1 MAQEALLRL
10 TRQEGP
16 IDEPAAWMTTVA
28 TRLSI
33 NVLRSARAR
42 RESYVGPWLPEPLVE
57 DPAPG
62 PASRAELA
70 DSLSL
75 ALLVLLERLTPVER
89 AAYLLREVF
98 GYEYAEIA
106 DIIEQTEVN
115 SRQLVTRAR
124 KHLEASRPRFD
135 ADEAARDALLERFLA
150 AAEDG
155 DLEALEELLAKD
167 AVLYADSGGK
177 AMAPQE
183 PLFGAALIA
192 RFMAAVAQVRPASGE
207 FESRRV
213 RVNGQP
219 GRVVRGPAEPPLGE
233 AERLA
238 AEKALA
244 LLKSGDVDAEQLAAL
259 VKDARDAAGRR
270 LGPFP
275 SSRPRSGSGACS
287 RWMSSTAGSR
297 PCASCAT
304 RTSSAISE
312 LSQGGRLRCQTC
324 EQPNTTQED
333 SHVDSRSPALLG
345 HLPRPAGAL
354 DLRVR
359 GAPLRRLLV
368 PRLAVGRRGD
378 AARRR
383 RRPGARGVRARRLH
397 LRGRAGR
404 DAGERA
410 RAGVLRRRA
419 PSRDHVPLDGGPP
432 RRRRPGGGR
441 RRAHDP
447 GRHAPGHRQRSLRP
461 AAAEPASAR
470 SRDCSSGRAST
481 AASSDSTG
489 RWSCRAAATRSAGM
503 SRWTSTCCSSE
514 RTRMPTGEALPSGC
528 GAPPGARRPAS
539 GSPPCGP

>member
-1 MAQEALLRL
+1 MSADTPVGDRELEALRRHGFGVAYRMLGSVSEAEDVAQEALLRL

-16 IDEPAAWMTTVA
+16 IDEPAAWITTVV

-98 GYEYAEIA
+98 GYAYAEIA
-106 DIIEQTEVN
+106 DIIEQSEVN

-150 AAEDG
+150 AAEEG

-183 PLFGAALIA
+183 PLFGAAVIA
-192 RFMAAVAQVRPASGE
+192 RFMAAVSQGRPAGE
-207 FESRRV
+207 LESRPV

-219 GRVVRGPAEPPLGE
+219 GRVVRGPAERPFGE

-244 LLKSGDVDAEQLAAL
+244 FLKSSEVDAEELAAI
-259 VKDARDAAGRR
+259 VKDARDAAGD
-270 LGPFP
+270 PAV
-275 SSRPRSGSGACS
+275 PREQAEVRVWSVL
-287 RWMSSTAGSR
+287 TVDVV
-297 PCASCAT
+297 
-304 RTSSAISE
+304 
-312 LSQGGRLRCQTC
+312 GGRIQAVRIVRN
-324 EQPNTTQED
+324 PD
-333 SHVDSRSPALLG
+333 KLG
-345 HLPRPAGAL
+345 HL
-354 DLRVR
+354 
-359 GAPLRRLLV
+359 
-368 PRLAVGRRGD
+368 
-378 AARRR
+378 
-383 RRPGARGVRARRLH
+383 
-397 LRGRAGR
+397 
-404 DAGERA
+404 
-410 RAGVLRRRA
+410 
-419 PSRDHVPLDGGPP
+419 
-432 RRRRPGGGR
+432 
-441 RRAHDP
+441 
-447 GRHAPGHRQRSLRP
+447 
-461 AAAEPASAR
+461 
-470 SRDCSSGRAST
+470 
-481 AASSDSTG
+481 
-489 RWSCRAAATRSAGM
+489 
-503 SRWTSTCCSSE
+503 
-514 RTRMPTGEALPSGC
+514 
-528 GAPPGARRPAS
+528 
-539 GSPPCGP
+539 